1 MAVLRG
7 ICGSGLL
14 LRDPARGSSAFLGVP
29 VVAARSSRVSKVR
42 GGGIRAVKTEKV
54 GADYVE
60 ILPSG
65 EWPENFSMLNFED
78 LSLHFAPTLF
88 KAEAQPSTLLAD
100 VMSGLRFSAAQDDLL
115 EAIEHCF
122 DEVSGVPVL
131 DEERKCI
138 GVVSRKDRDKATNG
152 LKSPVSEVMSSPA
165 ITLSA
170 DKTVSDAAVIMLKK
184 KIHRIP
190 IVNDSNAVIGMVT
203 RTDIFTALEGKHE

>member
-1 MAVLRG
+1 
-7 ICGSGLL
+7 
-14 LRDPARGSSAFLGVP
+14 
-29 VVAARSSRVSKVR
+29 
-42 GGGIRAVKTEKV
+42 
-54 GADYVE
+54 E

-190 IVNDSNAVIGMVT
+190 IVNDSNAVIG
-203 RTDIFTALEGKHE
+203 